1 VVRMGL
7 NKFDE
12 HQFLKKLV
20 KAFVRK
26 PGD

>member
-1 VVRMGL
+1 VRMGL

-12 HQFLKKLV
+12 HQFLKRLL
-20 KAFVRK
+20 KAFVRE